1 MSCKCDVIIPVY
13 NAPEYVNFC
22 VYALI
27 KNTKKELL
35 GKIYL
40 LDDCSNNI
48 TRNLIDNLKEKYS
61 DVIEVVHNKNN
72 LGFIK
77 NVNNGFKISHEQYVM
92 LLNTDCFVAK
102 NTVGKLMKHMENN
115 KKIGLICPAC
125 SNAANLTLPIFDGYS
140 YMMMDELL
148 ERKFESQNFDACTV
162 VGNCLMISRDC
173 INKVGGLDEIYGMG
187 YGDETD
193 YQFKAMAKGFEA
205 KVAIDTYVFH
215 KAEMSFNTT
224 NKKRSERLEK
234 NRKIFFD
241 RWGEEY
247 NKLLKEYSKND
258 PIEYINNNLT
268 LKDLK
273 VNYDYCFVLPQMGK
287 GTGGVIIINELTNY
301 LNLLGY
307 KVGMVNLYPG
317 HYDEI
322 QTFKPIAP
330 EDINRLSSKYLIA
343 TIYDSVFFAEK
354 LAQKIGSKVIYFSQ
368 GYEFLFNNG
377 RTYEEVEISF
387 KLPDYVLTIS
397 NYLKDRYKLLFGI
410 DSAVALNGINYDLIH
425 KNSLEKNKNS
435 KKKIIM
441 NIRNEVLKGG
451 CFLNDLV
458 KLITV
463 EINNVEIHI
472 INNTCD
478 FTFPINNNE
487 TDEIIIHNG
496 PIPKIKMIELLQDA
510 NILVDASLSEGFGLL
525 PLEAMACGTVPV
537 VSDSFGN
544 REYCVNEKNSYII
557 KEAHDTSKYLEK
569 IKELLSND
577 KLYSAMQKEAI
588 KTAKKFDFTDAVEK
602 YAEVLKEI
610 DKGKYQKNKFEL
622 SKNDL
627 DVISNYTLSNY
638 AYRHIINCSINMFR
652 NEQNSSHQ
660 IRRSNRIPNFIR
672 IFKEFIK
679 ANLFLLKLTIK
690 TIFNKDFRIW
700 KRSQL

>member
-27 KNTKKELL
+27 KNTKKESL

-61 DVIEVVHNKNN
+61 DLIEVVHNKKN

-115 KKIGLICPAC
+115 KKIGLICPIC

-140 YMMMDELL
+140 YMMMDDLL
-148 ERKFESQNFDACTV
+148 ERKFEGQNFDACTV

-173 INKVGGLDEIYGMG
+173 INRVGGLDEIYGMG

-215 KAEMSFNTT
+215 KAEVSFNTT

-247 NKLLKEYSKND
+247 NKLLKEYSKHD

-268 LKDLK
+268 SKDLK

-301 LNLLGY
+301 LNLLGH

-322 QTFKPIAP
+322 QTFKPVAP
-330 EDINRLSSKYLIA
+330 ENIDNLSSKYLIA

-425 KNSLEKNKNS
+425 QNSLEKNKNS

-441 NIRNEVLKGG
+441 NIRNEV
-451 CFLNDLV
+451 
-458 KLITV
+458 
-463 EINNVEIHI
+463 
-472 INNTCD
+472 
-478 FTFPINNNE
+478 
-487 TDEIIIHNG
+487 
-496 PIPKIKMIELLQDA
+496 
-510 NILVDASLSEGFGLL
+510 
-525 PLEAMACGTVPV
+525 
-537 VSDSFGN
+537 
-544 REYCVNEKNSYII
+544 
-557 KEAHDTSKYLEK
+557 
-569 IKELLSND
+569 
-577 KLYSAMQKEAI
+577 
-588 KTAKKFDFTDAVEK
+588 
-602 YAEVLKEI
+602 
-610 DKGKYQKNKFEL
+610 
-622 SKNDL
+622 
-627 DVISNYTLSNY
+627 
-638 AYRHIINCSINMFR
+638 
-652 NEQNSSHQ
+652 
-660 IRRSNRIPNFIR
+660 
-672 IFKEFIK
+672 
-679 ANLFLLKLTIK
+679 
-690 TIFNKDFRIW
+690 
-700 KRSQL
+700 

>member
-27 KNTKKELL
+27 KNTKKESL

-61 DVIEVVHNKNN
+61 DLIEVVHNKKN

-115 KKIGLICPAC
+115 KKIGLICPIC

-140 YMMMDELL
+140 YMMMDDLL
-148 ERKFESQNFDACTV
+148 ERKFEGQNFDACTV

-173 INKVGGLDEIYGMG
+173 INRVGGLDEIYGMG

-215 KAEMSFNTT
+215 KAEVSFNTT

-247 NKLLKEYSKND
+247 NKLLKEYSKHD

-268 LKDLK
+268 SKDLK

-301 LNLLGY
+301 LNLLGH

-322 QTFKPIAP
+322 QTFKPVAP
-330 EDINRLSSKYLIA
+330 ENIDNLSSKYLIA

-425 KNSLEKNKNS
+425 QNSLEKNKNS

-472 INNTCD
+472 INNTSD

-569 IKELLSND
+569 IKELLSN
-577 KLYSAMQKEAI
+577 E
-588 KTAKKFDFTDAVEK
+588 
-602 YAEVLKEI
+602 
-610 DKGKYQKNKFEL
+610 
-622 SKNDL
+622 
-627 DVISNYTLSNY
+627 
-638 AYRHIINCSINMFR
+638 
-652 NEQNSSHQ
+652 
-660 IRRSNRIPNFIR
+660 
-672 IFKEFIK
+672 
-679 ANLFLLKLTIK
+679 
-690 TIFNKDFRIW
+690 
-700 KRSQL
+700 

>member
-27 KNTKKELL
+27 KNTKKESL

-61 DVIEVVHNKNN
+61 DLIEVVHNKKN

-115 KKIGLICPAC
+115 KKIGLICPVC

-148 ERKFESQNFDACTV
+148 ERKFEGQNFDACTV

-173 INKVGGLDEIYGMG
+173 INRVGGLDEIYGMG

-215 KAEMSFNTT
+215 KAEVSFNTT

-247 NKLLKEYSKND
+247 NKLLKEYSKHD

-268 LKDLK
+268 SKDLK

-301 LNLLGY
+301 LNLLGH

-322 QTFKPIAP
+322 QTFKPVAP
-330 EDINRLSSKYLIA
+330 ENIDNLSSKYLIA

-354 LAQKIGSKVIYFSQ
+354 LAQKIGSKVY
-368 GYEFLFNNG
+368 
-377 RTYEEVEISF
+377 IS
-387 KLPDYVLTIS
+387 
-397 NYLKDRYKLLFGI
+397 LKD
-410 DSAVALNGINYDLIH
+410 
-425 KNSLEKNKNS
+425 
-435 KKKIIM
+435 
-441 NIRNEVLKGG
+441 
-451 CFLNDLV
+451 
-458 KLITV
+458 T
-463 EINNVEIHI
+463 
-472 INNTCD
+472 
-478 FTFPINNNE
+478 
-487 TDEIIIHNG
+487 
-496 PIPKIKMIELLQDA
+496 
-510 NILVDASLSEGFGLL
+510 
-525 PLEAMACGTVPV
+525 
-537 VSDSFGN
+537 
-544 REYCVNEKNSYII
+544 NSYSIM
-557 KEAHDTSKYLEK
+557 A
-569 IKELLSND
+569 ELMK
-577 KLYSAMQKEAI
+577 KL
-588 KTAKKFDFTDAVEK
+588 KFH
-602 YAEVLKEI
+602 LN
-610 DKGKYQKNKFEL
+610 YQTM
-622 SKNDL
+622 
-627 DVISNYTLSNY
+627 Y
-638 AYRHIINCSINMFR
+638 
-652 NEQNSSHQ
+652 
-660 IRRSNRIPNFIR
+660 
-672 IFKEFIK
+672 
-679 ANLFLLKLTIK
+679 
-690 TIFNKDFRIW
+690 
-700 KRSQL
+700 

>member
-1 MSCKCDVIIPVY
+1 MSCNCDVIIPVY

-115 KKIGLICPAC
+115 KKIGLICPVC

-148 ERKFESQNFDACTV
+148 ERKFEGQNFDACTV

-173 INKVGGLDEIYGMG
+173 INRVGGLDEIYGMG

-215 KAEMSFNTT
+215 KAEVSFNTT

-247 NKLLKEYSKND
+247 NKLLKEYSKHD

-268 LKDLK
+268 PKDLK

-301 LNLLGY
+301 LNLLGH

-322 QTFKPIAP
+322 QTFKPVAP
-330 EDINRLSSKYLIA
+330 EDIDNLSSKYLIA

-425 KNSLEKNKNS
+425 QNSLEKNKNS

-472 INNTCD
+472 INNTSD

-544 REYCVNEKNSYII
+544 REYCVN
-557 KEAHDTSKYLEK
+557 
-569 IKELLSND
+569 
-577 KLYSAMQKEAI
+577 
-588 KTAKKFDFTDAVEK
+588 
-602 YAEVLKEI
+602 
-610 DKGKYQKNKFEL
+610 
-622 SKNDL
+622 
-627 DVISNYTLSNY
+627 
-638 AYRHIINCSINMFR
+638 
-652 NEQNSSHQ
+652 
-660 IRRSNRIPNFIR
+660 
-672 IFKEFIK
+672 
-679 ANLFLLKLTIK
+679 
-690 TIFNKDFRIW
+690 
-700 KRSQL
+700 